1 MWRMAGTMDTWNGLA
16 TRVPK
21 QKQNWDEETETLSYQ
36 NKKKAMVHAEH
47 SSRKNR
53 KKWQEIP
60 EEKHRAQLKE
70 RQGGYNTIKLPHHVT
85 KLANAH
91 TNPHYP

>member
-36 NKKKAMVHAEH
+36 NKKKAKVHAEH

-53 KKWQEIP
+53 KNGRKFQRKSIE
-60 EEKHRAQLKE
+60 HS
-70 RQGGYNTIKLPHHVT
+70 
-85 KLANAH
+85 
-91 TNPHYP
+91 